1 MRPVSTAA
9 QMRALDAAV
18 IEGLGLPGIALMEL
32 ASRGVADV
40 VRALQPTGTVLV
52 LCGPGNNGG
61 DGWAVARWLHGWGLA
76 VQVLPL
82 GEPTTGDAGA
92 MARVARA
99 AGVAVVDDP
108 REPALVVD
116 ALFGTGLTR
125 AVSGRAADLLRS
137 LQGVPTVAVDIP
149 SGLHADTGE
158 RLGPALRADHTV
170 TFGRPKLGMFLRD
183 GPALCGRVHV
193 VDIGLCAATA
203 DGERVAAWLVEEGD
217 ARVPDR
223 PVGAHKRAVGDLLP
237 RRRHR
242 PDPAAGPPGRL
253 APAGSPPCGG
263 DGPGRRPWRRR
274 LRDAPRVGARPLQR
288 RRRRPRSRRRA
299 APGPGAQGPPRP
311 LVGGCPCATALRRR
325 RPGGDGGAAG
335 GAAGTTAA
343 HTPRGRGGPTARARC
358 RRGGSRSD
366 RSRRRPEGAGNDA
379 AQGPE
384 HLGSRR
390 PRPVDQPH
398 RPPGAR
404 DRGQRRCAG
413 WLRRGADGARPVGWR
428 RCAHR
433 GLAPREGRGAARRL
447 PSGGVE
453 RWRPAGGPPSG
464 VGYFGW
470 HLYRKPEQS
479 RVTGLPA
486 FRVTLPAGTGS
497 PPKVATIW

>member
-223 PVGAHKRAVGDLLP
+223 PVGAHKRAVGDLLVVAGSAAMAGAAVLACEGAL
-237 RRRHR
+237 
-242 PDPAAGPPGRL
+242 AAGIGLIRLLAPRGAWPRL
-253 APAGSPPCGG
+253 ARLPAEVMVQDG
-263 DGPGRRPWRRR
+263 GPGDVVSEMPLASELDRYSAVVVGPGLGGGQPLAPELRDRLARWWVDAPVPLLFDADALVATGALPAERRARR
-274 LRDAPRVGARPLQR
+274 LLTPHEGEAARLLGLGAGAVAADRIGAVDALKVRGTTLLKGPNTLVADDLALSINPTGHPVLATGGSGDVLAGFVGALMARGLSAGDAAR
-288 RRRRPRSRRRA
+288 TGAWRHGRA
-299 APGPGAQGPPRP
+299 GEQ
-311 LVGGCPCATALRRR
+311 L
-325 RPGGDGGAAG
+325 AA
-335 GAAGTTAA
+335 
-343 HTPRGRGGPTARARC
+343 C
-358 RRGGSRSD
+358 
-366 RSRRRPEGAGNDA
+366 RPEGWSAGD
-379 AQGPE
+379 
-384 HLGSRR
+384 
-390 PRPVDQPH
+390 
-398 RPPGAR
+398 
-404 DRGQRRCAG
+404 
-413 WLRRGADGARPVGWR
+413 
-428 RCAHR
+428 
-433 GLAPREGRGAARRL
+433 
-447 PSGGVE
+447 
-453 RWRPAGGPPSG
+453 
-464 VGYFGW
+464 
-470 HLYRKPEQS
+470 
-479 RVTGLPA
+479 LPA
-486 FRVTLPAGTGS
+486 ALRQGWATSVGTCTGS
-497 PPKVATIW
+497 PSSRG